1 MGQEKTLSN
10 KTTETKKPKPKK
22 ATYYVK
28 DPELITEL
36 KMLAVK
42 QNKFVS
48 DLLSEA
54 ISDVLK
60 KYRD

>member
-1 MGQEKTLSN
+1 MDQEKTSN
-10 KTTETKKPKPKK
+10 NTMTEKKKPKPKK

-28 DPELITEL
+28 DPELITDL
-36 KMLAVK
+36 KVLAVK

-54 ISDVLK
+54 IRDVLN
-60 KYRD
+60 KYEE

>member
-1 MGQEKTLSN
+1 MGQEQTLN
-10 KTTETKKPKPKK
+10 NTIAETKKPKPRK

-28 DPELITEL
+28 NPELITNL
-36 KMLAVK
+36 KVLAVK

-54 ISDVLK
+54 ISDILK
-60 KYRD
+60 KYE